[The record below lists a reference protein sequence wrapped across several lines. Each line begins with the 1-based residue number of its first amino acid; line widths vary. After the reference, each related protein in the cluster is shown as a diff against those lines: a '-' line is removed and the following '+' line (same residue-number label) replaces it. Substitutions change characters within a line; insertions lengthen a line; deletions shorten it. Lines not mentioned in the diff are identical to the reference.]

1 MNPRA
6 THFIATGNQP
16 VGSAA
21 RRHPISPAPISAKP
35 VWFLRPD
42 YSENKST
49 VGIPSAGTQTQSAS
63 TLRRVKTHINQ
74 KFFALKEPI
83 YEGIK

>member
-21 RRHPISPAPISAKP
+21 RRHPISPALISAKP
-35 VWFLRPD
+35 VRFPRPD
-42 YSENKST
+42 LSENKST
-49 VGIPSAGTQTQSAS
+49 VGSSSAGTRTQSAS

-74 KFFALKEPI
+74 KYFALKEQV
-83 YEGIK
+83 YEGVN